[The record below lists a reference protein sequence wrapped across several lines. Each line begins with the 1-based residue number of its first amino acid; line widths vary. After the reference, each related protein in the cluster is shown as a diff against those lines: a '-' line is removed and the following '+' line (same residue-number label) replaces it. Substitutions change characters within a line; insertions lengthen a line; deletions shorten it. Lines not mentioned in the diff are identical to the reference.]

1 MKNKSL
7 LNHMFRPIIDF
18 AISCIITLIIMLT
31 SIYIIKLLYV
41 NTHLSTINYL
51 VYNLRDLRASM
62 GEGLF
67 YPSLFLISSLAIYS
81 LISYKRN
88 KQVVDFI
95 KKANKKN
102 QKLEV
107 ILDAVNSM
115 DESDLQ
121 KNIDIEY
128 DLEELKD
135 KEVDD
140 IDELA
145 HKINS
150 IIHQLRNITVE
161 ERQAQ
166 QTKTDL
172 ITNVSHDLRTPL
184 TSIMGYLGL
193 IEEGKYKDEVQMM
206 YYVNIAYEKSKNLNV
221 LINDLFE
228 LTKMQNNT
236 MRLNKIEINLVELLS
251 QIVSQFEIYFRQE
264 FMVSRVNFN
273 EEKLIVKAD
282 PNKLVRVFEN
292 LMTNA
297 MKYGKDGLYVDI
309 VTEKKEDMAIVKV
322 INYGEPIPVL
332 DLPNI
337 FDRFYRVEKSRNRNA
352 GGSGL
357 GLAITK
363 NIVNLHG
370 GEINVSSNKHQTVF
384 EVQLPIIQS
393 VEL

>member
-206 YYVNIAYEKSKNLNV
+206 YYVNIAYEKSQNLNV

-370 GEINVSSNKHQTVF
+370 GEITVSSNKHQTVF

>member
-18 AISCIITLIIMLT
+18 TISCIITLIIMLT
-31 SIYIIKLLYV
+31 SIYIIKVLYV
-41 NTHLSTINYL
+41 NTGLSTINYL
-51 VYNLRDLRASM
+51 VYNLRDLRAFI

-67 YPSLFLISSLAIYS
+67 YPSLFVLSSLAIYS

-88 KQVVDFI
+88 KQLVDFI
-95 KKANKKN
+95 RKNNKKN
-102 QKLEV
+102 QKLEIIV
-107 ILDAVNSM
+107 DAVNSM
-115 DESDLQ
+115 DEGDLQ

-128 DLEELKD
+128 DLEGLKD

-206 YYVNIAYEKSKNLNV
+206 YYINIAYEKSKSLNV

-236 MRLNKIEINLVELLS
+236 IRLNKIEINLVELLS
-251 QIVSQFEIYFRQE
+251 QIVSQFEIYFKQE
-264 FMVSRVNFN
+264 FMVSRANFN

-309 VTEKKEDMAIVKV
+309 VTEKKGDMAVVKV

-363 NIVNLHG
+363 NIVNLHDG
-370 GEINVSSNKHQTVF
+370 QITVSSDKHQTVF
-384 EVQLPIIQS
+384 EVQLPLIQS

>member
-18 AISCIITLIIMLT
+18 TISCIIALIIMLT
-31 SIYIIKLLYV
+31 SIYIIKVLYV
-41 NTHLSTINYL
+41 NTGLSTINYL
-51 VYNLRDLRASM
+51 VYNLRDLRSFI

-67 YPSLFLISSLAIYS
+67 YPSLFVLSSLAIYS

-88 KQVVDFI
+88 KQLVDFI
-95 KKANKKN
+95 RKNNKKN
-102 QKLEV
+102 QKLEIIV
-107 ILDAVNSM
+107 DAVNSM
-115 DESDLQ
+115 DEGDLQ

-128 DLEELKD
+128 DLEGLKD

-206 YYVNIAYEKSKNLNV
+206 YYINIAYEKAKSLNV

-228 LTKMQNNT
+228 FTKMQNNT
-236 MRLNKIEINLVELLS
+236 IRLNKIEINLVELLS
-251 QIVSQFEIYFRQE
+251 QIVSQFEIYFKQE
-264 FMVSRVNFN
+264 FMVSRANFN

-309 VTEKKEDMAIVKV
+309 VTEKKEDMAVVKV

-363 NIVNLHG
+363 NIVNLHDG
-370 GEINVSSNKHQTVF
+370 QITVSSDKHQTVF
-384 EVQLPIIQS
+384 EVQLPLIQS

>member
-1 MKNKSL
+1 
-7 LNHMFRPIIDF
+7 MFRPIIDF

-62 GEGLF
+62 GDGLF
-67 YPSLFLISSLAIYS
+67 YPFLFLISSLAIYS

-251 QIVSQFEIYFRQE
+251 QIVSQFEIYFKQE

-370 GEINVSSNKHQTVF
+370 GEITVSSNKHQTVF

>member
-95 KKANKKN
+95 KKASKKN

-251 QIVSQFEIYFRQE
+251 QIVSQFEIYFKQE

-370 GEINVSSNKHQTVF
+370 GEITVSSNKHQTVF

>member
-18 AISCIITLIIMLT
+18 TISCIITLIIMLT
-31 SIYIIKLLYV
+31 SIYIIKVLYV
-41 NTHLSTINYL
+41 NTGLSTINYL
-51 VYNLRDLRASM
+51 VYNLRDLRAFI

-67 YPSLFLISSLAIYS
+67 YPFLFVLSSLAIYS

-88 KQVVDFI
+88 KQLVDFI
-95 KKANKKN
+95 RKNNKKN
-102 QKLEV
+102 QKLEIIV
-107 ILDAVNSM
+107 DAVNSM
-115 DESDLQ
+115 DEGDLQ

-128 DLEELKD
+128 DLEGLKD

-206 YYVNIAYEKSKNLNV
+206 YYINIAYEKSKSLNV

-236 MRLNKIEINLVELLS
+236 IRLNKIEINLVELLS
-251 QIVSQFEIYFRQE
+251 QIVSQFEIYFKQE
-264 FMVSRVNFN
+264 FMVSRANFN

-309 VTEKKEDMAIVKV
+309 VTEKKGDMAVVKV

-363 NIVNLHG
+363 NIVNLHDG
-370 GEINVSSNKHQTVF
+370 QITVLSDKHQTVF
-384 EVQLPIIQS
+384 EVQLPLIQS

>member
-18 AISCIITLIIMLT
+18 IISCIITLIIMLT
-31 SIYIIKLLYV
+31 SIYIIKVLYF
-41 NTHLSTINYL
+41 NTGLSTINYL
-51 VYNLRDLRASM
+51 VYNLRNLRTLI

-67 YPSLFLISSLAIYS
+67 YPSLFITSSLAIYF

-88 KQVVDFI
+88 KQIVDFI
-95 KKANKKN
+95 RRANKKN
-102 QKLEV
+102 QKLE
-107 ILDAVNSM
+107 IIIDAVNSM
-115 DESDLQ
+115 DEGDLQ

-128 DLEELKD
+128 DLDVLKD
-135 KEVDD
+135 KEIDN

-145 HKINS
+145 RKINS
-150 IIHQLRNITVE
+150 IINQLRNITIE

-206 YYVNIAYEKSKNLNV
+206 YYVNIAYEKSKSLNV

-236 MRLNKIEINLVELLS
+236 IRLNKIEVNLVELLS
-251 QIVSQFEIYFRQE
+251 QIVSQFEIYFKQE
-264 FMVSRVNFN
+264 FMVSRVNFS

-282 PNKLVRVFEN
+282 PNKLVRAFEN
-292 LMTNA
+292 LITNA
-297 MKYGKDGLYVDI
+297 VKYGKDGHYVDI
-309 VTEKKEDMAIVKV
+309 VTEKKEDMAVVKV

-337 FDRFYRVEKSRNRNA
+337 FDRFYRVEKSRNRNV

-363 NIVNLHG
+363 NIVNLHN
-370 GEINVSSNKHQTVF
+370 GEITVSSDKYQTVF

-393 VEL
+393 A

>member
-95 KKANKKN
+95 KKTNKKN

>member
-206 YYVNIAYEKSKNLNV
+206 YYVNIAYEKLKNLNV

-370 GEINVSSNKHQTVF
+370 GEITVSSNKHQTVF

>member
-18 AISCIITLIIMLT
+18 TISCIIALIIMLT
-31 SIYIIKLLYV
+31 SIYIIKVLYV
-41 NTHLSTINYL
+41 NTGLSTINYL
-51 VYNLRDLRASM
+51 VYNLRDLRAFI

-67 YPSLFLISSLAIYS
+67 YPSLFVLSSLAIYS

-88 KQVVDFI
+88 KQLVDFI
-95 KKANKKN
+95 RKNNKKN
-102 QKLEV
+102 QKLEIIV
-107 ILDAVNSM
+107 DAVNSM
-115 DESDLQ
+115 DEGDLQ

-128 DLEELKD
+128 DLEGLKD

-206 YYVNIAYEKSKNLNV
+206 YYINIAYEKAKSLNV

-228 LTKMQNNT
+228 FTKMQNNT
-236 MRLNKIEINLVELLS
+236 IRLNKIEINLVELLS
-251 QIVSQFEIYFRQE
+251 QIVSQFEIYFKQE
-264 FMVSRVNFN
+264 FMVSRANFN

-309 VTEKKEDMAIVKV
+309 VTEKKEDMAVVKV

-363 NIVNLHG
+363 NIVNLHDG
-370 GEINVSSNKHQTVF
+370 QITVSSDKHQTVF
-384 EVQLPIIQS
+384 EVQLPLIQS

>member
-18 AISCIITLIIMLT
+18 AISCIITLMLMLT
-31 SIYIIKLLYV
+31 SIYIIKSLYI
-41 NTHLSTINYL
+41 NTPYSAINYL
-51 VYNLRDLRASM
+51 VYNIRDVRDFM

-67 YPSLFLISSLAIYS
+67 YPFLFVMVSLVIYS
-81 LISYKRN
+81 LISHKRN

-95 KKANKKN
+95 RKTNEKN
-102 QKLEV
+102 QKLEIIV
-107 ILDAVNSM
+107 DAVNSM
-115 DESDLQ
+115 DEGDLQ
-121 KNIDIEY
+121 KNIDIGY
-128 DLEELKD
+128 DLEVLKD
-135 KEVDD
+135 REVDD

-206 YYVNIAYEKSKNLNV
+206 YYVNIAYEKSKSLNV

-236 MRLNKIEINLVELLS
+236 IRLNKVEINLVELLG
-251 QIVSQFEIYFRQE
+251 QVVSQFEIYFKQE
-264 FMVSRVNFN
+264 FMVSRLNFN

-282 PNKLVRVFEN
+282 PDKLVRVFEN
-292 LMTNA
+292 LLTNA
-297 MKYGKDGLYVDI
+297 MKYGKEGLYVDI
-309 VTEKKEDMAIVKV
+309 VTEKKEDMAVVKV

-363 NIVNLHG
+363 NIVNLHD
-370 GEINVSSNKHQTVF
+370 GEINVLSDKHQTVF
-384 EVQLPIIQS
+384 KVQLPIIQLD
-393 VEL
+393 EL

>member
-18 AISCIITLIIMLT
+18 TISCIITLIIMLT
-31 SIYIIKLLYV
+31 SIYIIKVLYV
-41 NTHLSTINYL
+41 NTGLSTINYL
-51 VYNLRDLRASM
+51 VYNLRDLRAFI

-67 YPSLFLISSLAIYS
+67 YPFLFVLSSLAIYS

-88 KQVVDFI
+88 KQLVDFI
-95 KKANKKN
+95 RKNNKKN
-102 QKLEV
+102 QKLEIIV
-107 ILDAVNSM
+107 DAVNSM
-115 DESDLQ
+115 DEGDLQ

-128 DLEELKD
+128 DLEGLKD

-206 YYVNIAYEKSKNLNV
+206 YYINIAYEKSKSLNV

-228 LTKMQNNT
+228 FTKMQNNT
-236 MRLNKIEINLVELLS
+236 IRLNKIEINLVELLS
-251 QIVSQFEIYFRQE
+251 QIVSQFEIYFKQE
-264 FMVSRVNFN
+264 FMVSRANFN

-309 VTEKKEDMAIVKV
+309 VTEKKGDMAVVKV

-363 NIVNLHG
+363 NIVNLHDG
-370 GEINVSSNKHQTVF
+370 QITVLSDKHQTVF
-384 EVQLPIIQS
+384 EVQLPLIQS

>member
-18 AISCIITLIIMLT
+18 TISCIITLIIMLT
-31 SIYIIKLLYV
+31 SIYIIKVLYV
-41 NTHLSTINYL
+41 NTGLSTINYL
-51 VYNLRDLRASM
+51 VYNLRDLRAFI

-67 YPSLFLISSLAIYS
+67 YPSLFVLSSLAIYS

-88 KQVVDFI
+88 KQLVDFI
-95 KKANKKN
+95 RKNNKKN
-102 QKLEV
+102 QKLEIIV
-107 ILDAVNSM
+107 DAVNSM
-115 DESDLQ
+115 DEGDLQ

-128 DLEELKD
+128 DLEGLKD

-140 IDELA
+140 IDKLA

-206 YYVNIAYEKSKNLNV
+206 YYINIAYEKSKSLNV

-236 MRLNKIEINLVELLS
+236 IRLNKIEINLVELLS
-251 QIVSQFEIYFRQE
+251 QIVSQFEIYFKQE
-264 FMVSRVNFN
+264 FMVSRANFN

-309 VTEKKEDMAIVKV
+309 VTEKKGDMAVVKV

-363 NIVNLHG
+363 NIVNLHDG
-370 GEINVSSNKHQTVF
+370 QITVSSDKHQTVF
-384 EVQLPIIQS
+384 EVQLPLIQS

>member
-370 GEINVSSNKHQTVF
+370 GEITVSSNKHQTVF

>member
-1 MKNKSL
+1 
-7 LNHMFRPIIDF
+7 
-18 AISCIITLIIMLT
+18 MLT
-31 SIYIIKLLYV
+31 SIYIIKVLYV
-41 NTHLSTINYL
+41 NTGLSTINYL
-51 VYNLRDLRASM
+51 VYNLRDLRAFI

-67 YPSLFLISSLAIYS
+67 YPSLFVLSSLAIYS

-88 KQVVDFI
+88 KQIVDFI
-95 KKANKKN
+95 RKNNKKN
-102 QKLEV
+102 QKLEIIV
-107 ILDAVNSM
+107 DAVNSM
-115 DESDLQ
+115 DEGDLQ

-128 DLEELKD
+128 DLEGLKD

-206 YYVNIAYEKSKNLNV
+206 YYINIAYEKSKSLNV

-236 MRLNKIEINLVELLS
+236 IRLNKIEINLVELLS
-251 QIVSQFEIYFRQE
+251 QIVSQFEIYFKQE
-264 FMVSRVNFN
+264 FMVSRANFN

-309 VTEKKEDMAIVKV
+309 VTEKKGDMAVVKV

-363 NIVNLHG
+363 NIVNLHDG
-370 GEINVSSNKHQTVF
+370 QITVLSDKHQTVF
-384 EVQLPIIQS
+384 EVQLPLIQS

>member
-18 AISCIITLIIMLT
+18 AISCTITLMLMLT
-31 SIYIIKLLYV
+31 SIYIIKSIYV
-41 NTHLSTINYL
+41 NNYMSTINYL
-51 VYNLRDLRASM
+51 VYNLRDLRDFM

-67 YPSLFLISSLAIYS
+67 YPSLFVISSLAIYS

-88 KQVVDFI
+88 KQVVNFI
-95 KKANKKN
+95 RKTNKKN
-102 QKLEV
+102 QKLE
-107 ILDAVNSM
+107 IIIDAVNSM

-121 KNIDIEY
+121 KDIDIEY
-128 DLEELKD
+128 DLDALKD
-135 KEVDD
+135 KEADN

-236 MRLNKIEINLVELLS
+236 TRLNKTEINLVELLS
-251 QIVSQFEIYFRQE
+251 QIVSQFEIYFKQE

-273 EEKLIVKAD
+273 EDKLIVKAD

-309 VTEKKEDMAIVKV
+309 VTEKKEDMAVVKV

-370 GEINVSSNKHQTVF
+370 GEITVSSNKHQTVF

-393 VEL
+393 VES

>member
-18 AISCIITLIIMLT
+18 TISCIITLIIMLT
-31 SIYIIKLLYV
+31 SIYIIKVLYF
-41 NTHLSTINYL
+41 NTGLSTINYL
-51 VYNLRDLRASM
+51 VYNLRNLRTLI

-67 YPSLFLISSLAIYS
+67 YPSLFLTSSLAIYF

-88 KQVVDFI
+88 KQIVDFI
-95 KKANKKN
+95 RRTNKKN
-102 QKLEV
+102 QKLE
-107 ILDAVNSM
+107 IIIDAVNSM
-115 DESDLQ
+115 AEGDLQ

-128 DLEELKD
+128 DLDVLKD
-135 KEVDD
+135 KEIDN

-145 HKINS
+145 RKINS
-150 IIHQLRNITVE
+150 IINQLRNITIE

-206 YYVNIAYEKSKNLNV
+206 YYVNIAYEKSKSLNV

-236 MRLNKIEINLVELLS
+236 IRLNKIEVNLVELLS
-251 QIVSQFEIYFRQE
+251 QIVSQFEIYFKQE
-264 FMVSRVNFN
+264 FMVSRVNFS

-297 MKYGKDGLYVDI
+297 MKYGKYGLYVDV
-309 VTEKKEDMAIVKV
+309 VTEKKGDMAVVKV

-337 FDRFYRVEKSRNRNA
+337 FNRFYRVEKSRNRNA

-363 NIVNLHG
+363 NIVNLHD
-370 GEINVSSNKHQTVF
+370 GEITVSSDKHQTVF
-384 EVQLPIIQS
+384 EVQLPLIQS
-393 VEL
+393 DEL

>member
-1 MKNKSL
+1 
-7 LNHMFRPIIDF
+7 MFRPIIDF

-95 KKANKKN
+95 KKTNKKN